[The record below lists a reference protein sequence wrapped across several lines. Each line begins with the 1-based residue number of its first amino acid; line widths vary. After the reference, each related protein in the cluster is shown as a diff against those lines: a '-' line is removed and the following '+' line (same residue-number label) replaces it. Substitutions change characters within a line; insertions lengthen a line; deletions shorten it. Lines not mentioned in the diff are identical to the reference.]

1 MSVPQTE
8 VPVDDKVQTTAT
20 PAAKAFVPTSG
31 FKSSEFTAIVATAV
45 AIGSGHVPTNL
56 QPLVAALVGLYVAA
70 RTVLKAVHALGY
82 AKAVPDL
89 PDVNLQGLPK

>member
-8 VPVDDKVQTTAT
+8 VPNDQTVAATA
-20 PAAKAFVPTSG
+20 PAKGTAAPKIGYA
-31 FKSSEFTAIVATAV
+31 SSEFATTVAAAV
-45 AIGSGHVPTNL
+45 AIASGHIPANYL
-56 QPLVAALVGLYVAA
+56 PLFTAVTGLYVAA

-82 AKAVPDL
+82 AKQVPDL

>member
-20 PAAKAFVPTSG
+20 PAATATPKTG
-31 FKSSEFTAIVATAV
+31 FASSEFTTTVAAAV
-45 AIGSGHVPTNL
+45 AIASGHIPANYL
-56 QPLVAALVGLYVAA
+56 PLFTAVTGLYVAA

-82 AKAVPDL
+82 AKQVPDL

>member
-1 MSVPQTE
+1 MIPQTE
-8 VPVDDKVQTTAT
+8 VPVDDKVSTAAT
-20 PAAKAFVPTSG
+20 PAAKAATPKIG
-31 FKSSEFTAIVATAV
+31 YASSEFATTVAAAV
-45 AIGSGHVPTNL
+45 AIASGHIPANYL
-56 QPLVAALVGLYVAA
+56 PLFSAVTGLYVAA

>member
-8 VPVDDKVQTTAT
+8 VPVDQASKAAT
-20 PAAKAFVPTSG
+20 IPTVSAAPKTG
-31 FKSSEFTAIVATAV
+31 FASSEFTTTLAAAL
-45 AIGSGHVPTNL
+45 AIGSGHIPANYL
-56 QPLVAALVGLYVAA
+56 PLFTAVTGLYVAA